1 MKNNKT
7 KYEAPSLKV
16 TELQTKDVIMASL
29 ITLTGDKLLGKGRVD
44 WIGIEDVE

>member
-29 ITLTGDKLLGKGRVD
+29 ITLTGDKLLGEGRVD
-44 WIGIEDVE
+44 WIEMDN